1 MGDVMLA
8 LARTFASLRDGKVW
22 LYVLTPALF
31 SLLLSIGLAVWAL
44 GAVVQQMMDYPPMTL
59 LVGWGLVWLANILPY
74 LGGWMAI
81 FAIAYLTA
89 SLLAAVVILPLMLK
103 HLSAN
108 EYRDVAAMGKDS
120 FVAAAMNSLVAS
132 VVFVLAWVATIPLW
146 LIPGFSLLIPL
157 LLMGWLN
164 RRTFAYDALSMHA
177 SDSEWQAIRSGQKTP
192 LFMLGLTMALLAHI
206 PVVGLLVPALAALS
220 FVHYGLEA
228 LRRSRGGAL
237 VTIEGE
243 RIWAAPLAPSSLA
256 TRFCP
261 ASGRTSTSPKS
272 PKCSARAACA

>member
-8 LARTFASLRDGKVW
+8 LARTFASLRQGKVW

-31 SLLLSIGLAVWAL
+31 SLLLSIGLAVWVL
-44 GAVVQQMMDYPPMTL
+44 GAVVQQMMEYPPMTL
-59 LVGWGLVWLANILPY
+59 LVGWGLVWLANILAY

-89 SLLAAVVILPLMLK
+89 SLLAAVVILPLILN
-103 HLSAN
+103 HLSAS

-177 SDSEWQAIRSGQKTP
+177 TESEWQAIRRDQKTP

-206 PVVGLLVPALAALS
+206 PIVGLLVPALAALS

-243 RIWAAPLAPSSLA
+243 RV
-256 TRFCP
+256 
-261 ASGRTSTSPKS
+261 
-272 PKCSARAACA
+272 

>member
-8 LARTFASLRDGKVW
+8 LARTFDSLKSGRVW
-22 LYVLTPALF
+22 LYVLSPALL
-31 SLLLSIGLAVWAL
+31 SLLLSLALAIWAL
-44 GAVVQQMMDYPPMTL
+44 GTVVQQMMAYPPMTTL
-59 LVGWGLVWLANILPY
+59 SGWGLAWLAAAMAY

-89 SLLAAVVILPLMLK
+89 SLLAAIVIMPLMLK
-103 HLSAN
+103 HLAEN

-120 FVAAAMNSLVAS
+120 FVAAAVNSVLAS
-132 VVFVLAWVATIPLW
+132 IFFVVAWVATIPLW
-146 LIPGFSLLIPL
+146 LIPGFSLVIPL
-157 LLMGWLN
+157 LLMAWLN

-177 SDSEWQAIRSGQKTP
+177 TDTEWTSIRKERKAQ

-228 LRRSRGGAL
+228 LRRSRCGAI
-237 VTIEGE
+237 VSIAGE
-243 RIWAAPLAPSSLA
+243 RV
-256 TRFCP
+256 
-261 ASGRTSTSPKS
+261 
-272 PKCSARAACA
+272 

>member
-8 LARTFASLRDGKVW
+8 LARTFANLRSGKVW
-22 LYVLTPALF
+22 LYVLTPAIV
-31 SLLLSIGLAVWAL
+31 SLLFAVGLAVGAL
-44 GAVVQQMMDYPPMTL
+44 GWMVQQMMDYPPMTL
-59 LVGWGLVWLANILPY
+59 LVGWGLLWLAHILAY

-81 FAIAYLTA
+81 FALSYLIA
-89 SLLAAVVILPLMLK
+89 SLLAAVVIMPLMLK
-103 HLSAN
+103 HLSEG

-120 FVAAAMNSLVAS
+120 FVAAAVNSALAAIL
-132 VVFVLAWVATIPLW
+132 FVLGWLLTIPLW
-146 LIPGFSLLIPL
+146 LIPGLSLLLPL

-177 SDSEWQAIRSGQKTP
+177 TTTEWQAFRREHKTP
-192 LFMLGLTMALLAHI
+192 LFMLGLTMALLAHLPLI
-206 PVVGLLVPALAALS
+206 GLLVPALAALS

-243 RIWAAPLAPSSLA
+243 RV
-256 TRFCP
+256 
-261 ASGRTSTSPKS
+261 
-272 PKCSARAACA
+272 